1 MKAGLLKRFEITF
14 FNEVYDM
21 KKHLHIVCQGSFLLI
36 LLFMTGCTPKM
47 GTYPYR
53 VAMDEAL
60 RDSNTGMMPSIE
72 VDFVVVDETE
82 IDQWLNQDIDKY
94 FNPKNTLRA
103 DTVRHSMPFT
113 DERPESR
120 QLNADSGIWQR
131 WKGTGDLNMFI
142 IASIPL
148 DTNQF
153 GVGARPRRLILPLDK
168 ARWDDGKTIEIL
180 VKPSG
185 LACQTAMKSKKN

>member
-1 MKAGLLKRFEITF
+1 
-14 FNEVYDM
+14 M
-21 KKHLHIVCQGSFLLI
+21 KKHLHILRQGPFLLI
-36 LLFMTGCTPKM
+36 LLCMTACTPKM
-47 GTYPYR
+47 GTYTYL
-53 VAMDEAL
+53 VVLDEAL
-60 RDSNTGMMPSIE
+60 RDSNNGMMPTIE

-82 IDQWLNQDIDKY
+82 IDRWLNQDIDKY
-94 FNPKNTLRA
+94 FDPENTLRA
-103 DTVRHSMPFT
+103 DTVRHNMLFT
-113 DERPESR
+113 DERPESQ
-120 QLNADSGIWQR
+120 QLTADSDIWQR

-153 GVGARPRRLILPLDK
+153 GVGVRPRRLILPLDK

-185 LACQTAMKSKKN
+185 LACPTAMKSIKKK